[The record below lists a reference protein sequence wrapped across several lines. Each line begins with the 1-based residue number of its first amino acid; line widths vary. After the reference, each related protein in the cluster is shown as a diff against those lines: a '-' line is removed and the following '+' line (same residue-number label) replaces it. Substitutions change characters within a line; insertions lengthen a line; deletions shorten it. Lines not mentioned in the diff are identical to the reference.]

1 VITQLSVKG
10 FFYLCLQGML
20 IERGSLQST
29 IERQIINHLTTF
41 FSKGKLRFPKGLL
54 NADKSWVFQFT
65 LINRLNQLI
74 KILFKKFSM
83 ALSRILFQI
92 LSFSTKEQTNTVL
105 YMLFLFDPHLRQNP
119 FKLPLDSGFL
129 LVR

>member
-1 VITQLSVKG
+1 MIAQLSVKG
-10 FFYLCLQGML
+10 FFYLCLQGTL
-20 IERGSLQST
+20 IERGSLKST
-29 IERQIINHLTTF
+29 IDRHIINHLTTF
-41 FSKGKLRFPKGLL
+41 FSKGKLRFPKSLL

-74 KILFKKFSM
+74 KILLKKFSI
-83 ALSRILFQI
+83 ALSGILFQI

-119 FKLPLDSGFL
+119 FKFPLDSGFL

>member
-105 YMLFLFDPHLRQNP
+105 YMLFLFDPHLWQNS
-119 FKLPLDSGFL
+119 FKLPLDFGFL
-129 LVR
+129 LV